1 MKVVVDASIVL
12 AIFLKEP
19 RVEHAVGRI
28 KGALCS
34 TVNLTEIL
42 TRCADGNVPA
52 RAAFD
57 FLGSHGITFADYDED
72 LALAASKLRPATRHK
87 GLSLGDRACLALAIR
102 EGATAI
108 TTDRAWADLDVGCH
122 IEVIR

>member
-1 MKVVVDASIVL
+1 MFNRESDRNLDTLCGWKRSCAR
-12 AIFLKEP
+12 
-19 RVEHAVGRI
+19 RVR
-28 KGALCS
+28 
-34 TVNLTEIL
+34 
-42 TRCADGNVPA
+42 
-52 RAAFD
+52 